1 MKLLQI
7 DSSERTSSVTRRLTA
22 RFAEEWQ
29 KHHPD
34 GQVIYRDLA
43 ATTLPPITDDW
54 GATHLEES
62 KLTPAQRSYLSTSDQ
77 LIEELQAADTV
88 VIGAPMYNFSIL
100 HSRHGSTRSY
110 GSGRPLATGQT
121 ALRAFWE
128 RRKSSSLLPAGVP
141 MKRGGRRSKL
151 PDPGGCCANAPP
163 TDHREYRSC
172 VAWRTRWG

>member
-1 MKLLQI
+1 
-7 DSSERTSSVTRRLTA
+7 
-22 RFAEEWQ
+22 
-29 KHHPD
+29 
-34 GQVIYRDLA
+34 
-43 ATTLPPITDDW
+43 
-54 GATHLEES
+54 THLEES

-128 RRKSSSLLPAGVP
+128 RRKSSSSLPAGVP
-141 MKRGGRRSKL
+141 MKRAAGDPNCLTLAVAARTPRRRTIENT
-151 PDPGGCCANAPP
+151 DP
-163 TDHREYRSC
+163 
-172 VAWRTRWG
+172 V